1 MQVYMHPLFFGY
13 LAQFSFGQLGKC
25 SFTFG
30 TITSIGVLEMFYIP
44 SQTIFCEEKHLWTV
58 TSLIKWTA
66 LMCNS
71 HNSKPNMFS

>member
-1 MQVYMHPLFFGY
+1 MHPLFLGILPNFH
-13 LAQFSFGQLGKC
+13 LVSWENVASHLEQLQAL
-25 SFTFG
+25 
-30 TITSIGVLEMFYIP
+30 VWLEMFYIP

-71 HNSKPNMFS
+71 HNGKPNMFS